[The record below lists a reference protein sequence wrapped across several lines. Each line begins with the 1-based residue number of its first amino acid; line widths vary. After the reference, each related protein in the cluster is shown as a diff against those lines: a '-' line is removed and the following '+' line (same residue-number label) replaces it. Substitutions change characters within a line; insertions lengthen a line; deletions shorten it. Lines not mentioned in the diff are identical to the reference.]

1 MTSDARDPVV
11 MYTLY
16 KTDGLEVA
24 APLACFRRVVAKEDG
39 VPTLLDAIEDQRLN
53 KKLPS

>member
-1 MTSDARDPVV
+1 MPATPIV

-24 APLACFRRVVAKEDG
+24 AQLACFRRVVAKEDG
-39 VPTLLDAIEDQRLN
+39 VQTLLGAIEDERLN